1 VPFWIA
7 PVFGLLAAVTVPWT
21 AYLAVVLPGHADAP
35 NYRSAWVG
43 FDIGLVLALSATA
56 YLAWRGRR
64 QVALAA
70 TATATLLVVDAWFDV
85 LTAGPACDLLA
96 AVALAILVELPLAGL
111 SLWLALHTE
120 RLVARRLRQ
129 LARRAARR
137 SARQSAWAGRESRAA
152 DGPG

>member
-1 VPFWIA
+1 MPFWIA

-70 TATATLLVVDAWFDV
+70 TATATLLVVDAWFDGR
-85 LTAGPACDLLA
+85 AGIERTGRVDRSRVRRATVRQARGVSSRVRRPA
-96 AVALAILVELPLAGL
+96 
-111 SLWLALHTE
+111 
-120 RLVARRLRQ
+120 RLRP
-129 LARRAARR
+129 AA
-137 SARQSAWAGRESRAA
+137 SPGAA
-152 DGPG
+152 